1 MRILITRSNPI
12 SPDSRVEKEAESLTH
27 LGHRVIIL
35 GWDRSSRYPEKK
47 DILKN
52 AYGSA
57 DIYRFGIPGAFG
69 AGINNLK
76 ALREFQKETYNW
88 MLQHRDEFDA
98 IHACDFDN
106 GIVAKKAAKRLN
118 KLFVYDVFD
127 YYAACHKIPFNLN
140 GIVARAEN
148 NVISSA
154 DATIICSEQR
164 VEQIQGSNPKKLF
177 IIHNAPHMGLLN
189 AASEKFKLQAD
200 GTPRIKIGYVG
211 ILSRARLLE
220 EIVEF
225 VSGRPDVELHIGGF
239 GQLESF
245 MREKADQFSNIFFY
259 GKLPYSDALAL
270 EMQMDILTAIYDPSV
285 PNHYYAAPNKF
296 YEALMLGK
304 PLIMIKNTGMDKT
317 VKDNKLGEVI
327 EFSKEG
333 FEIGVDKLISY
344 RDKWNE
350 IAEREKTIFNSDY
363 SWEIMEK
370 RLGEL
375 YSELESS
382 TKRMV
387 DFNRK

>member
-12 SPDSRVEKEAESLTH
+12 APDSRAEKEAESLTH
-27 LGHRVIIL
+27 LGHRVIFL
-35 GWDRSSRYPEKK
+35 AWDRSSQYSEKK

-57 DIYRFGIPGAFG
+57 DIYRFGIPSTFG
-69 AGINNLK
+69 AGIKNLR
-76 ALREFQKETYNW
+76 ALRDFQKVTYHW

-118 KLFVYDVFD
+118 KLFVYDIFD
-127 YYAACHKIPFNLN
+127 YYSACHKIPFKLN
-140 GIVARAEN
+140 GVVASAEN
-148 NVISSA
+148 NIISSA

-164 VEQIQGSNPKKLF
+164 VEQIQGSKPKKLF
-177 IIHNAPHMGLLN
+177 IIHNAPHMGLLS
-189 AASEKFKLQAD
+189 AASEGFELQTD
-200 GTPRIKIGYVG
+200 GTSRIKIGYVG

-220 EIVEF
+220 EIVKF
-225 VSGRPDVELHIGGF
+225 VSGRTDIEFHIGGF

-245 MREKADQFSNIFFY
+245 MRENADQFSNIFFY
-259 GKLPYSDALAL
+259 GKLPYPDALAL

-304 PLIMIKNTGMDKT
+304 PLIMIKNTGMDKI
-317 VKDNKLGEVI
+317 VKDAKIGEVI
-327 EFSKEG
+327 DFSKEG
-333 FEIGVDKLISY
+333 FEKGVDKLISY
-344 RDKWNE
+344 RGKWDE
-350 IAEREKTIFNSDY
+350 IAEREKAIFNSDF
-363 SWEIMEK
+363 SWEIMEG

-375 YSELESS
+375 YSGLE
-382 TKRMV
+382 
-387 DFNRK
+387 